1 MHCRASVRIMVG
13 LGLGSILWQGRASF
27 RVVLCSVRGY
37 QTHLLIVHTVRQVN
51 ISGLTI
57 YPHVSDQSR

>member
-27 RVVLCSVRGY
+27 RVVLCSVRA
-37 QTHLLIVHTVRQVN
+37 IKR
-51 ISGLTI
+51 I
-57 YPHVSDQSR
+57 YVSCIP